1 MSGDKEIQAIG
12 FITVCE
18 QDAGAF
24 GGYLLV
30 NAAGRPLEFHCTT
43 PVKPNRAQEIL
54 YGPTLE
60 PYLYGEL
67 IGTALVTK
75 SKLRPQWIVTD
86 NVAVLAIRETINLPV
101 ACLVESRIEDLT
113 VTDPIALDSFQVV
126 AQVRYRQDLSQIQ
139 QLWNDRAVDFD
150 LSEPFERIRNAIQE
164 AQRARGNRAA

>member
-1 MSGDKEIQAIG
+1 MSGDQEKQAIG

-30 NAAGRPLEFHCTT
+30 NASGRPLEFHCTT

-54 YGPTLE
+54 YGPTLA

-75 SKLRPQWIVTD
+75 SKMRPSWIVTD
-86 NVAVLAIRETINLPV
+86 HSAVLAIRETINLPV
-101 ACLVESRIEDLT
+101 ACLVTSEIDDLT
-113 VTDPIALDSFQVV
+113 VTDPVALDEFQVV
-126 AQVRYRQDLSQIQ
+126 AQGRFGEDLRLVQE
-139 QLWNDRAVDFD
+139 LWESRTVDFD
-150 LSEPFERIRNAIQE
+150 LSEPFERIRSAIQE